1 MKKFS
6 RLLGTLA
13 VALGLASAGPAAA
26 AETINWRLA
35 STWAEGF
42 ALLESERTFAKRV
55 EEMSGGRL
63 VIKVFPAG
71 QIGPANQV
79 LDLVSSGAVDAGG
92 DWPNYWSGRNTAF
105 DLLGSH
111 VMGFNAIDFYNW
123 IYGGGG
129 KQFYDEMY
137 GRFNC
142 VYFPHHSHDIESGF
156 RSGKAPLKSF
166 GDFKGLKVRA
176 PGLVQGKLLQ
186 AFGAQPVSI
195 ALNEVYE
202 AMQRGVVDACEI
214 SIPIVDED
222 AKITEVAKYWLSPG
236 FHQTSSIH
244 GILINKKKW
253 EALPADLKAI
263 VANAAQANH
272 VARLAETTVQSAGAT
287 DRMLASGVEI
297 NRVPEADLVSA
308 EKARDEIMAELAREN
323 PDYARVLK
331 HQIEFLK
338 NFAHLREA
346 MRPWSYSRNW
356 TSYPE
361 LP

>member
-6 RLLGTLA
+6 CILGTLV
-13 VALGLASAGPAAA
+13 VALSVALTGLANA

-71 QIGPANQV
+71 QIAPANQV
-79 LDLVSSGAVDAGG
+79 LDVGSSGAIDAGG

-129 KQFYDEMY
+129 KKFYDEMY
-137 GRFNC
+137 GKFNC

-156 RSGKAPLKSF
+156 RASKGPFKSF
-166 GDFKGLKVRA
+166 RDFKGLKVRA
-176 PGLVQGKLLQ
+176 PGLVQGRLIQSL
-186 AFGAQPVSI
+186 GASPVNV
-195 ALNEVYE
+195 ALGEVYE

-214 SIPIVDED
+214 SIPVVDED

-236 FHQTSSIH
+236 FHQTASIH
-244 GILINKKKW
+244 GIMINKKKW
-253 EALPADLKAI
+253 EALPADLRAI

-272 VARLAETTVQSAGAT
+272 VARLAETTVQSARAT
-287 DRMLASGVEI
+287 DNMLASGVEI
-297 NRVPEADLVSA
+297 NRVPEADLIQA
-308 EKARDEIMAELAREN
+308 EKLRDEIMADLAREN
-323 PDYARVLK
+323 PDYARILK

-338 NFAHLREA
+338 NFARLRDA
-346 MRPWSYSRNW
+346 MQPWSYSRNW
-356 TSYPE
+356 TSYPD